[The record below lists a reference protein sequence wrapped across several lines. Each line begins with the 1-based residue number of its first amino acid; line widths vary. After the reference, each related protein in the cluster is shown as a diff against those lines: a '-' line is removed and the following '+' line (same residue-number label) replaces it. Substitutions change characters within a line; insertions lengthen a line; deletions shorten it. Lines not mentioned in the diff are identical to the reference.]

1 MKYFVISDIHGSSF
15 YLKKAM
21 ERFEEERADFIIILG
36 DILYHG
42 ARNDL
47 PKGYNPKEIIEIL
60 NKKAEIIMAIRGNC
74 ESEVDQMVLDF
85 PVNAS
90 YSNMIVGDK
99 RFFITHGHLYNENN
113 RVKLAENSCFLSGHT
128 HILKAEKIDGIHYL
142 NPGSL
147 SIPKN
152 GNPHSYAILNEKT
165 FTIKNLDGEIITE
178 YDFSL

>member
-21 ERFEEERADFIIILG
+21 ERFEEEKADFILILG

-47 PKGYNPKEIIEIL
+47 PKGYAPKEIIEIL
-60 NKKAEIIMAIRGNC
+60 NEKAEIIMAVRGNC

-85 PVNAS
+85 PIQGT
-90 YSNMIVGDK
+90 YSNMVLGGK
-99 RFFITHGHLYNENN
+99 RLFITHGHLYNEKNN
-113 RVKLAENSCFLSGHT
+113 VRMPENSCFLSGHT

-142 NPGSL
+142 NPGSISL
-147 SIPKN
+147 PKN
-152 GNPHSYAILNEKT
+152 NNPHSYAVLEDDKFTVKTLEGDMILEH
-165 FTIKNLDGEIITE
+165 NLV
-178 YDFSL
+178 

>member
-21 ERFEEERADFIIILG
+21 ERFEEEKADFIIILG

-60 NKKAEIIMAIRGNC
+60 NEKAEIIMSVRGNC

-85 PVNAS
+85 PIQAN
-90 YSNMIVGDK
+90 YSNMILGNK
-99 RFFITHGHLYNENN
+99 RLFITHGHLYNENKKV
-113 RVKLAENSCFLSGHT
+113 RMPENSCFLSGHT
-128 HILKAEKIDGIHYL
+128 HILRAEKIDGIHYL
-142 NPGSL
+142 NPGSI

-152 GNPHSYAILNEKT
+152 NNPHSYAILDDNEFFVKT
-165 FTIKNLDGEIITE
+165 LNGDTIIE
-178 YDFSL
+178 YKLI

>member
-1 MKYFVISDIHGSSF
+1 MKYFVMSDIHGSSF

-21 ERFEEERADFIIILG
+21 EIFEEENADFILILG

-42 ARNDL
+42 ARNYL

-60 NKKAEIIMAIRGNC
+60 NKNAEIIMAVRGNC

-85 PVNAS
+85 PIQAS
-90 YSNMIVGDK
+90 YSNMIFEGK
-99 RFFITHGHLYNENN
+99 RLFITHGHLYNEKNK
-113 RVKLAENSCFLSGHT
+113 VKLPENSCFLSGHT

-142 NPGSL
+142 NPGSI

-152 GNPHSYAILNEKT
+152 NNPHSYAILDNNEFIVKT
-165 FTIKNLDGEIITE
+165 LDGDIILRHE
-178 YDFSL
+178 LI

>member
-1 MKYFVISDIHGSSF
+1 MKYFVMSDIHGSSF

-21 ERFEEERADFIIILG
+21 ERFEKENADFILILG

-60 NKKAEIIMAIRGNC
+60 NKNAEIIMAVRGNC

-85 PVNAS
+85 PIQAS
-90 YSNMIVGDK
+90 YSNMIFEGK
-99 RFFITHGHLYNENN
+99 RLFITHGHLYSEKNK
-113 RVKLAENSCFLSGHT
+113 VKLPENSCFLSGHT

-142 NPGSL
+142 NPGSI

-152 GNPHSYAILNEKT
+152 NNPHSYAILDNNEFIVKT
-165 FTIKNLDGEIITE
+165 LDGDIILRHE
-178 YDFSL
+178 LI

>member
-1 MKYFVISDIHGSSF
+1 MKYFVMSDIHGSSF

-21 ERFEEERADFIIILG
+21 EIFEEENADFILILG

-60 NKKAEIIMAIRGNC
+60 NKNAEIIMAVRGNC

-85 PVNAS
+85 PIQAS
-90 YSNMIVGDK
+90 YSNMIFEGK
-99 RFFITHGHLYNENN
+99 RLFITHGHLYNEKNK
-113 RVKLAENSCFLSGHT
+113 VKLPKNSCFLSGHT

-142 NPGSL
+142 NPGSI

-152 GNPHSYAILNEKT
+152 NNPHSYAILDNNEFIVKT
-165 FTIKNLDGEIITE
+165 LDGDIILRHE
-178 YDFSL
+178 LI

>member
-21 ERFEEERADFIIILG
+21 DRFEKENADFILILG

-47 PKGYNPKEIIEIL
+47 PEGYNPKEVIEIL
-60 NKKAEIIMAIRGNC
+60 NRKAEIIMAVRGNC

-85 PVNAS
+85 PVNTV
-90 YSNMIVGDK
+90 YSNMVIGGK
-99 RFFITHGHLYNENN
+99 RLFITHGHIYNQKNT
-113 RVKLAENSCFLSGHT
+113 VKMPDNSCFLSGHT
-128 HILKAEKIDGIHYL
+128 HILRAERIDGIHYL
-142 NPGSL
+142 NPGSV

-152 GNPHSYAILNEKT
+152 NNPHSYAILEDHKFTVKT
-165 FTIKNLDGEIITE
+165 LDGDIILE
-178 YDFSL
+178 HKIV